1 MGEFLGWSIIG
12 VIILFIIIMIA
23 LIDTKQDFLKHVLTF
38 VFGFISCLLVVLMVF
53 GGIYYFNLI

>member
-1 MGEFLGWSIIG
+1 MGEFLAWAIIS

-38 VFGFISCLLVVLMVF
+38 VFGFISCLLAVLIIC
-53 GGIYYFNLI
+53 GATYYLI